1 MEESPKRIV
10 LIADDDEMFV
20 KLISNEFASQNFETA
35 SAANGQ
41 EVIDK
46 AAALKPSIILMDMI
60 MPVKDGFEAITEIR
74 SLPDLNNTK
83 IVVLSNLSQEE
94 DINKATQLG
103 ANGYLVKKDY
113 SLKDLVGKVLEI
125 AGR

>member
-1 MEESPKRIV
+1 MDENLKRIV

-20 KLISNEFASQNFETA
+20 KLIGNEFVLENFQVV
-35 SAANGQ
+35 SVSNGQ
-41 EVIDK
+41 EVIDV
-46 AAALKPSIILMDMI
+46 ANSIKPSIILMDMI

-74 SLPDLNNTK
+74 AKSELNNTK
-83 IVVLSNLSQEE
+83 IVVLSNLSQAE
-94 DINKATQLG
+94 DIEKATKLG

-113 SLKDLVGKVLEI
+113 SLKDLVGKVLDI